1 MNNTLVLVLV
11 FPGTD
16 IEKHPW
22 GCVSWA
28 LVCIGVHTPCS
39 ISFKEDTMPG
49 HLFHLIKPLE
59 KIRGVFSCGE
69 ISSTGNGFQK
79 HLGNIHNT
87 LSLNAAVCIFFIAD
101 KNDKMETA
109 CLKAPISYI

>member
-1 MNNTLVLVLV
+1 MC
-11 FPGTD
+11 
-16 IEKHPW
+16 
-22 GCVSWA
+22 CVHVVS
-28 LVCIGVHTPCS
+28 IGVHTTRRV
-39 ISFKEDTMPG
+39 SFKEDTMPD

-87 LSLNAAVCIFFIAD
+87 LSLNAAVCIF
-101 KNDKMETA
+101 
-109 CLKAPISYI
+109 L